1 METHPGKVK
10 LEVLYYWK
18 VHERNSEGEP
28 KKIAKRRIFFYFPPD
43 KPCHE
48 VHKALCRFAESKVV
62 LFADGKCMMGGTVE
76 KSLVGKELVM
86 FNQETTE
93 VILKKSLELRPPSE
107 HEEITMEDVVALRER
122 YYST

>member
-1 METHPGKVK
+1 MNISPGKVK
-10 LEVLYYWK
+10 LEVLYYWR
-18 VHERNSEGEP
+18 VHERTSEGEP

-48 VHKALCRFAESKVV
+48 VHKALCKFAKGKVV
-62 LFADGKCMMGGTVE
+62 LFADNQCMMGGTVE

-86 FNQETTE
+86 FNEETAE
-93 VILKKSLELRPPSE
+93 VILKKSLESDPSE
-107 HEEITMEDVVALRER
+107 HEEITIEDVVALREK